1 MMTARAE
8 LWERALE
15 QGGLVTVDDARRLD
29 IDPHALRLL
38 AHRGALEH
46 AATGVYRFTNYPYQE
61 NTPYREA
68 VLWTGRR
75 QSYLSHET
83 VLEVLN
89 LCDVN
94 PTVIHVTIPPGNR
107 FRRQD
112 PRFRA
117 HVEALSAEDVGW
129 WEEIPAVRPAVA
141 IRQCIEDGLPTYLV
155 RQAISTA
162 RERRLV
168 SAEQARKLR
177 RQLERRSR

>member
-1 MMTARAE
+1 
-8 LWERALE
+8 LWKRALE
-15 QGGLVTVDDARRLD
+15 QGGLVTVGDARSLD

-46 AATGVYRFTNYPYQE
+46 AATGVYRFTNFPYQE

-68 VLWTGRR
+68 VLWTGRPETF
-75 QSYLSHET
+75 LSHET
-83 VLEVLN
+83 VLEVQN

-94 PTVIHVTIPPGNR
+94 PAVIHVTIPPGRR

-117 HVEALSAEDVGW
+117 HVDTLAAEDVGW
-129 WEEIPAVRPAVA
+129 WDEIPSVRPAVA
-141 IRQCIEDGLPTYLV
+141 IRQCIEDYLPSYLV

-168 SAEQARKLR
+168 TADQARQLR
-177 RQLERRSR
+177 RQLERRSQ